1 MKKLFVTIFL
11 SSVLLSSVSYGA
23 GLNGFFGIT
32 LNDNAEDY
40 VSSTFIESNKGK
52 HRETLDGYFYL
63 IITDEIENKSPYAT
77 YYEIVID
84 SNNIIHSIIGTS
96 ELLNLDVC
104 KAVLESVID
113 SLEERHQIEFD
124 YFEQPYPE
132 FKIYSYFHYNNN
144 LENYLAVQCN
154 EVYGE
159 SKVNLQIYTNTFEI
173 ADAIDKFYDSGL

>member
-11 SSVLLSSVSYGA
+11 FSVLLSSVSYGA

-40 VSSTFIESNKGK
+40 VSSNFIQSNKGK
-52 HRETLDGYFYL
+52 HRETIDGFFNL

-84 SNNIIHSIIGTS
+84 SNNIIHSIIGQS

-104 KAVLESVID
+104 KAVL
-113 SLEERHQIEFD
+113 
-124 YFEQPYPE
+124 
-132 FKIYSYFHYNNN
+132 
-144 LENYLAVQCN
+144 
-154 EVYGE
+154 
-159 SKVNLQIYTNTFEI
+159 
-173 ADAIDKFYDSGL
+173 